1 MLAVFERQRE
11 LFGVL
16 ALSLFAT
23 VLSAPV
29 RAEIV
34 TVNVD
39 QAKLL
44 KLPDEVAT
52 IVVGNP
58 MIADVMLQSAGVL
71 VVTGKGYGATNLLAL
86 DREGRVIQNDTV
98 QVLGPSD
105 NDLIVVYKGL
115 ERESYNCAPQCQP
128 RITLGDSMHNPD
140 GTIATG
146 QKNYFNRTLSVTGDR
161 NKSVQ
166 IGSGGGASR

>member
-1 MLAVFERQRE
+1 MLAVLERQRE

-23 VLSAPV
+23 VLSAP
-29 RAEIV
+29 AWADTV
-34 TVNVD
+34 TVHVD
-39 QAKLL
+39 QAQLV

-58 MIADVMLQSAGVL
+58 MIADVSLQGAGTL

-86 DREGRVIQNDTV
+86 DREGRVIQNDSV

-105 NDLIVVYKGL
+105 HDLIVVYKGL
-115 ERESYNCAPQCQP
+115 ERESYSCAPQCQP
-128 RITLGDSMHNPD
+128 RATLGDSIHNPD
-140 GTIATG
+140 GTITTG
-146 QKNYFNRTLSVTGDR
+146 NKNYFGRTLSITGDR
-161 NKSVQ
+161 NNSVQ
-166 IGSGGGASR
+166 SSSGDPGAR